1 MIRWIQLVLVYIPDM
16 LSQKLTFSYL
26 SSHIFF
32 CDPLFL
38 FFPLLFPDLHWL
50 KSLWCW
56 RVTLHTLL
64 NGPRRASPSPVV
76 RKKTQVIHWFYPKL
90 NENLTY
96 NDIAKTEELRKR
108 IDKENANLNQK
119 HIYSFFL
126 CLGWFI
132 LSWMKH
138 WGQSWIKWCKP
149 HFYGCWISLTQFSF
163 SWIFICSFPQVYCR
177 VDSG

>member
-1 MIRWIQLVLVYIPDM
+1 MIRWIALVLVYTWYAFSKVNVFIFVFPYFLLWFSLSLSPPSVSWFTLIKKLMM
-16 LSQKLTFSYL
+16 LTSY
-26 SSHIFF
+26 
-32 CDPLFL
+32 
-38 FFPLLFPDLHWL
+38 
-50 KSLWCW
+50 
-56 RVTLHTLL
+56 VYTLL

-108 IDKENANLNQK
+108 IEKENANLNQK
-119 HIYSFFL
+119 QIYSFFL
-126 CLGWFI
+126 CLVWFI

-149 HFYGCWISLTQFSF
+149 HFYSCRISLTQFSF
-163 SWIFICSFPQVYCR
+163 SWIFTCSFPQVYCR
-177 VDSG
+177 VDSA